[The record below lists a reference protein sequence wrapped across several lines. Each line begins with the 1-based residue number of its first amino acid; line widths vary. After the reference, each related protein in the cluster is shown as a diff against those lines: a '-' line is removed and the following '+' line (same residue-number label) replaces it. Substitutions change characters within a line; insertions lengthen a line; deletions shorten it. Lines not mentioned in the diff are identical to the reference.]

1 MHSSLSRARSSS
13 SALAGARSASK
24 SRARGARSLA
34 RTRVGVDPQHAFEV
48 ATSALDAVNLDLSLS
63 GAEEALGKGAF
74 GALSLASGVF
84 GGKVRE
90 RWDDARTRGGRARG
104 TRGLTDATG
113 GLRERVLARGDVAT
127 TRARL
132 SACEAR

>member
-1 MHSSLSRARSSS
+1 MHSSLAGARSAS

-24 SRARGARSLA
+24 SRARDARSLA

-90 RWDDARTRGGRARG
+90 RWDDARARGRRARG
-104 TRGLTDATG
+104 GAGTGRRDWRVTGKSSRARGRRDDA
-113 GLRERVLARGDVAT
+113 RAIERV
-127 TRARL
+127 
-132 SACEAR
+132 